1 MPFFPMS
8 TGLSQEGANDAA
20 SSASN
25 QLKPPVSVQAK
36 NRRKRYLDQHPEYF
50 SADLEMADPL
60 LYDRLIRR
68 FQTPAERESEG
79 RTKGFSGILQA
90 DLLRSEAKM
99 DALAHPDPNAMLSYR
114 RGPNGEIVAEDE
126 DDIPAN
132 KEEGERR
139 WRWEMEMRFLKG
151 ADYDFDYETV
161 DENDEYDDWNEEQER
176 YFDEEEPEWIFDKEE
191 GNIQKEKLTGETGMP
206 NIYQEWGYNL
216 ALVYGRFYNI
226 CEFFWCFVKNT
237 RKKGCIRPLPLNR
250 RKVVA
255 NPGNSGT
262 VPRHLD
268 QNTKTQFGP
277 PILIKHVDSNSS
289 THHEPEES
297 SRKHGKPLSCMI
309 FFFASQMLSNLESP
323 AASGGSADESR
334 ISRTRA
340 HRLDVL
346 LAEVG
351 EHANHSPYVTRFE
364 PIPVEMSP
372 PGRPTGTSRDEMH
385 DVLLLASFK
394 DKTAWQKWIETP
406 EWQRFMQ
413 RTENEAVFRRIP
425 HVRCAHSHKGLRN
438 TLEVLMA

>member
-1 MPFFPMS
+1 M
-8 TGLSQEGANDAA
+8 L
-20 SSASN
+20 N
-25 QLKPPVSVQAK
+25 QRKMLFNK
-36 NRRKRYLDQHPEYF
+36 NR
-50 SADLEMADPL
+50 
-60 LYDRLIRR
+60 
-68 FQTPAERESEG
+68 
-79 RTKGFSGILQA
+79 
-90 DLLRSEAKM
+90 
-99 DALAHPDPNAMLSYR
+99 N
-114 RGPNGEIVAEDE
+114 
-126 DDIPAN
+126 
-132 KEEGERR
+132 
-139 WRWEMEMRFLKG
+139 
-151 ADYDFDYETV
+151 
-161 DENDEYDDWNEEQER
+161 
-176 YFDEEEPEWIFDKEE
+176 
-191 GNIQKEKLTGETGMP
+191 
-206 NIYQEWGYNL
+206 
-216 ALVYGRFYNI
+216 
-226 CEFFWCFVKNT
+226 
-237 RKKGCIRPLPLNR
+237 
-250 RKVVA
+250 
-255 NPGNSGT
+255 NS
-262 VPRHLD
+262 D
-268 QNTKTQFGP
+268 
-277 PILIKHVDSNSS
+277 
-289 THHEPEES
+289 EPEES

-323 AASGGSADESR
+323 AASGGSPDESR